1 MESSSPS
8 RFAGLWYA
16 IPLMT
21 VWSIY
26 LLAYWPGGMSND
38 SIDQWAQMLTFKF
51 TDWHPAF
58 HTLTNWLITRFWLS
72 PATVVL
78 TQIIALSVVL
88 GWGLDVVRRFGA
100 PRWMPWLAISFFA
113 FMPSTGLMVIM
124 LWKDVFY
131 SISVVAFTVL
141 IFKITMTEG
150 MWIQQPAAWACLGV
164 FAALVALYRQNGPIV
179 AFGTLL
185 CLLIVYQAMWKYW
198 AFALVL
204 AFIIWMG
211 IRGPVYDWVGVHKTS
226 SPGVEIAFTHLIARY
241 TNSDTLF
248 SLEERSLLRRIRP
261 GENWPYNCYMEGPLF
276 FDGKFNF
283 TASMDRD
290 LAILSAK
297 LIYRNPKV
305 FLEHLTCNS
314 SFIFQITQPSGSK
327 YETTIPY
334 IIPNQ
339 LGLVSESKLP
349 GVKILLDHW
358 TSESLQSFNWII
370 WRVPFWEYLLLAG
383 VIIYGVRS
391 KNWKAFLVLVPILAN
406 MLPLAGFTAGQAF
419 RYVFSTML
427 VSVLMSGFY
436 FFKGVTQDD

>member
-1 MESSSPS
+1 
-8 RFAGLWYA
+8 
-16 IPLMT
+16 
-21 VWSIY
+21 
-26 LLAYWPGGMSND
+26 
-38 SIDQWAQMLTFKF
+38 
-51 TDWHPAF
+51 
-58 HTLTNWLITRFWLS
+58 
-72 PATVVL
+72 
-78 TQIIALSVVL
+78 
-88 GWGLDVVRRFGA
+88 
-100 PRWMPWLAISFFA
+100 
-113 FMPSTGLMVIM
+113 
-124 LWKDVFY
+124 
-131 SISVVAFTVL
+131 
-141 IFKITMTEG
+141 
-150 MWIQQPAAWACLGV
+150 
-164 FAALVALYRQNGPIV
+164 
-179 AFGTLL
+179 
-185 CLLIVYQAMWKYW
+185 
-198 AFALVL
+198 
-204 AFIIWMG
+204 MG